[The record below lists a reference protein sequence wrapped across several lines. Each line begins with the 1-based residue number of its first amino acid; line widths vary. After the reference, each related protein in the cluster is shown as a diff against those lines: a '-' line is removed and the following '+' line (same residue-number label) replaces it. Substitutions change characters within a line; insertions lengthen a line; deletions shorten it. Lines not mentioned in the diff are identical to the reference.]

1 VSLAQVKDRV
11 KAITL
16 APVED
21 LRRDSDHFGEGASE
35 PEAQSRFKAAFE
47 HGFQTRAAELAL
59 PRLQGGL

>member
-21 LRRDSDHFGEGASE
+21 LRRDSDLSGEGESE
-35 PEAQSRFKAAFE
+35 PEAQTWY
-47 HGFQTRAAELAL
+47 GFQTRVVELDPARSL
-59 PRLQGGL
+59 GGS